1 MRNNRFVSAVLVGSM
16 ALGLSGCGGSI
27 LDAYCQM
34 HDHCIIYG
42 TQSIESSSQAMLAE
56 TTNNI
61 TIGSL
66 YIDMTGTD
74 FPIASTGLVTLTLKS
89 SSGTTLSVQSF
100 TWVKSANLLE
110 FDDLQA
116 VQSWLDQYPSATD
129 VDYSLSNVAVTP
141 QDGQT
146 HTIASAMYYQGSSI
160 ASASQTFV
168 AACSTIN
175 SQYECI
181 GD

>member
-1 MRNNRFVSAVLVGSM
+1 
-16 ALGLSGCGGSI
+16 
-27 LDAYCQM
+27 M
-34 HDHCIIYG
+34 HDHCILYG

-66 YIDMTGTD
+66 YIDMAGTD
-74 FPIASTGLVTLTLKS
+74 FPVAPTGLVTLTLKNG
-89 SSGTTLSVQSF
+89 SGTTLSVQSF
-100 TWVKSANLLE
+100 TWVKSAHLLE
-110 FDDLQA
+110 FQNMQA
-116 VQSWLDQYPSATD
+116 VQNWLNQYPSAAD

-146 HTIASAMYYQGSSI
+146 HTIASALYYQGSSV

-168 AACSTIN
+168 AACPTVN